1 MYELTTQLNEPNVLF
16 TNNILTL
23 EKRKKR
29 SNTILK
35 MFLQSVCGI
44 IIGVLFGILFIFIVN
59 KLK

>member
-1 MYELTTQLNEPNVLF
+1 MYELTTQLNEPKVLF

-35 MFLQSVCGI
+35 MFLHSVCGI
-44 IIGVLFGILFIFIVN
+44 IIGVLVGILIIFIYN

>member
-1 MYELTTQLNEPNVLF
+1 MYELTTQLNQPNVLF

-35 MFLQSVCGI
+35 MFLHSVCGI
-44 IIGVLFGILFIFIVN
+44 IIGVLTGLLIIFIYN

>member
-1 MYELTTQLNEPNVLF
+1 MYELTTQLNEPTVLF
-16 TNNILTL
+16 TNILTL

-35 MFLQSVCGI
+35 MFFHSVCGI
-44 IIGVLFGILFIFIVN
+44 IIGVLIGIFIIFIYN

>member
-1 MYELTTQLNEPNVLF
+1 MSELTTQLNEPNVLF

-35 MFLQSVCGI
+35 MFLHSVCGI